1 MRIGIEVQRL
11 FRPHKHG
18 IEVFA
23 LEFIKALQ
31 VLDKSNEYFIFV
43 KQDSDKDCL
52 QETENFKIVAF
63 NALSFG
69 DWEQYHLPKK
79 CKEYKIELL
88 HLTGN
93 TAPLLYRKPY
103 LQTVHDIIYLDKF
116 DFGGTA
122 YQNFGNL
129 YRRFVVPITAK
140 KARKV
145 VTVSNFEKK
154 RIIKAFKLAPN
165 TIDTIYNGINE
176 SYRRV
181 YSEAEMAQLK
191 SKYQL
196 PEQFV
201 LFLGNT
207 APRKNATNALQ
218 AFAHFYN
225 ASQGKIK
232 LVTPALNHET
242 TENYLKTAGV
252 AHHAEA
258 YVFPGFIDKDD
269 LPKMYQAATC
279 LLFPSLSEGF
289 GLPIIEAMAM
299 GCPVITSNTTSMPEI
314 AGDAA
319 LLVDPNDVTHIHK
332 QLSQVCLNENLRN
345 ELATKGK
352 ARSTVFSWSYT
363 AKSYLELYESLL
375 R

>member
-43 KQDSDKDCL
+43 KQDSDKTCL

-63 NALSFG
+63 DALSFG

-79 CKEYKIELL
+79 CKEYKIDLL

-93 TAPLLYRKPY
+93 TAPLWYKGPY
-103 LQTVHDIIYLDKF
+103 LQTVHDIIYLDKI

-129 YRRFVVPITAK
+129 YRRLVVPRTAK
-140 KARKV
+140 RAQKV
-145 VTVSNFEKK
+145 VTVSNFEKE
-154 RIIKAFKLAPN
+154 RIIKAFSLAPQA
-165 TIDTIYNGINE
+165 IDTIYNGINE
-176 SYRRV
+176 SYRHV
-181 YSEAEMAQLK
+181 YDADDMAQLK
-191 SKYQL
+191 IKYNL
-196 PEQFV
+196 PDRFV

-207 APRKNATNALQ
+207 APRKNASNALQ
-218 AFAHFYN
+218 AFSHFYS
-225 ASQGKIK
+225 ASIGSIK
-232 LVTPALNHET
+232 LVTPALSL
-242 TENYLKTAGV
+242 ENIEGYLKASNSPYV
-252 AHHAEA
+252 AEA
-258 YVFPGFIDKDD
+258 YVCPGFIDKED
-269 LPKMYQAATC
+269 LPKIYQAATA

-314 AGDAA
+314 AADAA
-319 LLVDPNDVTHIHK
+319 LLVNPNDVLGIQQ
-332 QLSQVCLNENLRN
+332 QLTKVCQDADLR
-345 ELATKGK
+345 EQLAAKGK
-352 ARSTVFSWSYT
+352 ERAKVFSWSYT
-363 AKSYLELYESLL
+363 AKSYLDLYESL
-375 R
+375 RV